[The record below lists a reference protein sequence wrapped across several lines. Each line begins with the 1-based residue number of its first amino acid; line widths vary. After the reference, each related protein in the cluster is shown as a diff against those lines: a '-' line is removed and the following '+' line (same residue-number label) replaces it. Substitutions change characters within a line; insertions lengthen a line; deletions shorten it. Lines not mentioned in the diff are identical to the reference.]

1 MPRYID
7 AAPYEDGRIVLNKE
21 DAGVP
26 VAEIPTAD
34 VVERKKAKWFTTN
47 TFMPDHYG
55 GYYINQ
61 YVCTNCESEFFKASK
76 YCPNCGADMRGGGGN
91 VE

>member
-34 VVERKKAKWFTTN
+34 VVERKRGRWKDCLIADGWVQCSSCGVVRIRE
-47 TFMPDHYG
+47 PL
-55 GYYINQ
+55 
-61 YVCTNCESEFFKASK
+61 SFF
-76 YCPNCGADMRGGGGN
+76 CPWCGADMRGGGN